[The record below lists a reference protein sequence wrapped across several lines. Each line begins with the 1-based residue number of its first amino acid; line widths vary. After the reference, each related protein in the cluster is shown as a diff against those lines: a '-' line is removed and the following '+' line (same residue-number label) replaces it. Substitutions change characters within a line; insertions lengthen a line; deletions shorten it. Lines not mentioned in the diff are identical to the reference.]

1 MKERKQ
7 KKRGTKENMKKQ
19 IDQKSFFISKK
30 KLLKSI
36 KMLVDVGWVGLYY
49 PETNI

>member
-30 KLLKSI
+30 KLLKI
-36 KMLVDVGWVGLYY
+36 TKFQIYQKNL
-49 PETNI
+49 I